1 MTTPKTLDPSTFIL
15 RKATPAERLAC
26 WRANSTSWAGKLTSH
41 DYVEREKVNGS
52 QELTRDGGIRYWVFT
67 APPPAT
73 GNGGTEEQE
82 VIYAA
87 VETLKKQVAIKTRD
101 GGFRIEW
108 SYGIASVFTL
118 QQYRSKKI
126 AAWMMYRLGE
136 WLDSEEA
143 GCRFSVLYS
152 DVGVCG
158 LRRAVCSISCA
169 SQRRSFRAIAYSL
182 LDSVPSTPLLVLIGI
197 EPGKNGPATLANP

>member
-15 RKATPAERLAC
+15 RKATPAERLVC
-26 WRANSTSWAGKLTSH
+26 WRANSTSWAGKLTPH
-41 DYVEREKVNGS
+41 DYVEREKFNGT
-52 QELTRDGGIRYWVFT
+52 QELTRDGGILYWVFI
-67 APPPAT
+67 APPLAT

-101 GGFRIEW
+101 GGFSIEW
-108 SYGIASVFTL
+108 SYGIASVFTP

-126 AAWMMYRLGE
+126 AAWMMHRLGE

-152 DVGVCG
+152 DIGVCG
-158 LRRAVCSISCA
+158 L
-169 SQRRSFRAIAYSL
+169 
-182 LDSVPSTPLLVLIGI
+182 
-197 EPGKNGPATLANP
+197 